1 MGARPLCPETRLCNA
16 LHVRLREQHGIVTS
30 QYEFLRFLREHPDS
44 RVADLA
50 TEFAIGVGATGKGV
64 DRLEKRGWV
73 VRQANPADR
82 RSHLLALT
90 EEGARLLARA
100 EETFTSGLSE
110 LLESAL
116 APSATTAA
124 ARALSHLRS
133 ALERDQIGNPTG

>member
-1 MGARPLCPETRLCNA
+1 M
-16 LHVRLREQHGIVTS
+16 S

-50 TEFAIGVGATGKGV
+50 TEFAIGVGATSKGV

-73 VRQANPADR
+73 VRQADPADR

-100 EETFTSGLSE
+100 EDTFRPPPVRRPPRRQAPRRRARRRCGSG
-110 LLESAL
+110 
-116 APSATTAA
+116 
-124 ARALSHLRS
+124 
-133 ALERDQIGNPTG
+133 